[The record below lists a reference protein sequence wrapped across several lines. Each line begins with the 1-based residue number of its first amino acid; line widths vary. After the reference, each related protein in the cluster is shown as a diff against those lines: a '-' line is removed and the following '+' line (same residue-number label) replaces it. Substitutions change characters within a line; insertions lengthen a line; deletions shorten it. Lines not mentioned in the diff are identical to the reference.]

1 MLRSLFAGVS
11 GLRSHQTRMDV
22 IGNNI
27 ANVNTIGYKASR
39 VTFQDTLY
47 QTMRSA
53 SAAIGS
59 RGGTNPMQVGL
70 GVQVASIDVIHTP
83 GSPQPTGVQT
93 DLSIAGNGFFVLK
106 DGNRQVYTRA
116 GAFDFDEAGWLVA
129 PNGMRVAGWNA
140 DNGVINTS
148 SPIEEI
154 RISIGETIPA
164 EATTEVYLEGNLDAE
179 SDGTTWSQGP

>member
-93 DLSIAGNGFFVLK
+93 DLIHRRQRVLRPERREPSSVHAGRRL
-106 DGNRQVYTRA
+106 Q
-116 GAFDFDEAGWLVA
+116 L
-129 PNGMRVAGWNA
+129 
-140 DNGVINTS
+140 
-148 SPIEEI
+148 
-154 RISIGETIPA
+154 
-164 EATTEVYLEGNLDAE
+164 
-179 SDGTTWSQGP
+179 